1 MNAQF
6 IRLAGHTRR
15 RAHALCWRESQLKSH
30 LHRPRGSVS
39 QKIPLAE
46 MHLCIPSLVQI
57 SNSYT
62 IRLLAKSL
70 ASSSARPLNR
80 WILKGPQRPR
90 LGASGCLV
98 VLSAGTW
105 HTLPPASLSGRTYR
119 ASSVP
124 AAIFATAPA
133 LLSDWPWIFH
143 ESSQM
148 KSHTK
153 KRAPIEFVKIVECV
167 FLAAL
172 RDAQFTKGSGREQ
185 ECIIYFSG
193 TRKYCMRNKMN
204 QLHINSNF

>member
-15 RAHALCWRESQLKSH
+15 RARTLLARESI
-30 LHRPRGSVS
+30 
-39 QKIPLAE
+39 KIPFASALRRRVAE
-46 MHLCIPSLVQI
+46 NPSSGNAPLHSITGPNLEFLHHQAARK
-57 SNSYT
+57 NSWL
-62 IRLLAKSL
+62 RF
-70 ASSSARPLNR
+70 SARPLNR

-90 LGASGCLV
+90 LGADALWSYLQ
-98 VLSAGTW
+98 ARDT
-105 HTLPPASLSGRTYR
+105 HFPPASLSGRTYR

-124 AAIFATAPA
+124 AAIFTTAPA

-193 TRKYCMRNKMN
+193 ASEYCMRTKW
-204 QLHINSNF
+204 ISSI